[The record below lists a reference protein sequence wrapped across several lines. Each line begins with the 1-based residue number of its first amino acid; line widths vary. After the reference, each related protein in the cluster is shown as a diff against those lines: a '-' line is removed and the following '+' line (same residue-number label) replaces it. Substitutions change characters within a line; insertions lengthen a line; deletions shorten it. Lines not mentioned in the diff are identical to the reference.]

1 MAGPTHG
8 ALTFRRVVF
17 GGGGVYTVFFRT
29 RDLGTTASCVANPA
43 EQIPAEQIPAGKSCR
58 ANLR

>member
-43 EQIPAEQIPAGKSCR
+43 EQIRPGKSGQ